1 VRVAL
6 TGGTG
11 FIGSYVVEQL
21 RADGHDVV
29 VLARDPEKVSGFVNR
44 PGIRFVRGSITDRS
58 AVREI
63 VADADACIHIAR
75 AKSNSASEAVR
86 EDTLPAVQLFEDAFA
101 AGVDRLIYTSSIAV
115 FDDRAEDQFTD
126 DSAQRPINVYGA
138 TKSAAETYLVGMAVG
153 RSTTVAVVRPGY
165 TFGNPVVTGAPT
177 QGMPDLPRIARAAK
191 LGEPIE
197 VVKNA
202 GLQFIWAGDLARV
215 YSAALTSQSNRRYY
229 TSLSPEFYTWEQIAR
244 WAIELTGSNSEI
256 VIEDTGRPVRRPPWS
271 VEGIA
276 RDFALTFNAEAK
288 LKDHLAWLAARY

>member
-1 VRVAL
+1 MRVAL

-44 PGIRFVRGSITDRS
+44 PGIGFVRGSITDRS

-86 EDTLPAVQLFEDAFA
+86 EDTLPAIQLFEDAFA

-165 TFGNPVVTGAPT
+165 TFGNPVITGAPT
-177 QGMPDLPRIARAAK
+177 QGMPDLPQIARAAK

-215 YSAALTSQSNRRYY
+215 YCAALTSQSNRRYY
-229 TSLSPEFYTWEQIAR
+229 TSLSPEFYTWEQVAR
-244 WAIELTGSNSEI
+244 WAIELTGSKSEV
-256 VIEDTGRPVRRPPWS
+256 VIEDTGRSVRRPPWS

-276 RDFALTFNAEAK
+276 RDFGLRFNAEAK
-288 LKDHLAWLAARY
+288 LKDHLAWLAAQD